1 MKIIP
6 NYSLLH
12 HNTFGIDARAACFVE
27 YETPEELVNFL
38 VNGISES
45 RLPLLCIGGGSNL
58 LFTSDYRG
66 TVLHSAIKGYE
77 VVNETSEYVDVCV
90 GSGEKWDDVVAYA
103 VSNKWYGVEN
113 LSFIPGDVGASA
125 VQNIGAYGVE
135 VKDLIVSVSAVC
147 VSDGTSRTFTNEE
160 CCYAYRE
167 SVFKKELKG
176 QYIITDVTYRFSK
189 KAKWNLD
196 YGNIRTELA
205 AMEGSLTLESLRE
218 VIRRIRERKLP
229 DPVQIGNAGSFFMN
243 PIIQKTQYDDLCGSY
258 PDMPCYPVCENK
270 VKIPAGWM
278 IDRCG
283 WKGKTIGRV
292 GVHEHQALVLV
303 NRGGATGKEVMDLA
317 ALIAASVFDKFGI
330 MIYPEVNYI

>member
-113 LSFIPGDVGASA
+113 LSFIPPSA
-125 VQNIGAYGVE
+125 Q
-135 VKDLIVSVSAVC
+135 STRSAR
-147 VSDGTSRTFTNEE
+147 STAPRWSWRRSGTSWTTWSCPSCSPTSRN
-160 CCYAYRE
+160 
-167 SVFKKELKG
+167 
-176 QYIITDVTYRFSK
+176 QP
-189 KAKWNLD
+189 N
-196 YGNIRTELA
+196 
-205 AMEGSLTLESLRE
+205 
-218 VIRRIRERKLP
+218 RRKSRP
-229 DPVQIGNAGSFFMN
+229 PGT
-243 PIIQKTQYDDLCGSY
+243 P
-258 PDMPCYPVCENK
+258 
-270 VKIPAGWM
+270 
-278 IDRCG
+278 
-283 WKGKTIGRV
+283 
-292 GVHEHQALVLV
+292 
-303 NRGGATGKEVMDLA
+303 GGL
-317 ALIAASVFDKFGI
+317 L
-330 MIYPEVNYI
+330 